1 MERSYICIDLK
12 SFYASVECVERGLD
26 PMTTNLVVADPER
39 SDKTV
44 CLAITPAMKAL
55 GIRNR
60 CRVFEIPKNVE
71 YIMAP
76 PRMKRYIEYSADIYG
91 IYLEFF
97 CKDDIF
103 VYSVDEVFI
112 DVSPYLKKYK
122 MTAKQLA
129 VTVCEEVFGRTGIR
143 ATCGIGTNL
152 YLAKIALDITAKHS
166 PDFIGILDEQSFKN
180 TLWDHRPI
188 TDFWRMGEGTAK
200 KLASRGIY
208 TMGQVAAADK
218 DMLYDMFG
226 IDAELLIDH
235 SKGIEPVTMADIKS
249 YVPKTSCISSG
260 QVLMRDYEFYEGKLI
275 VREMAD
281 LMCLDMVEKGVVTGS
296 VSMTVGYS
304 NALRLPPA
312 RGTEKIDPAA
322 SSDSVIIPAVA
333 RLYERIVSKDVPIRR
348 VTITCNNLYANDGFY
363 QTDLFSDRTD
373 SLLRDNKRQKA
384 IVEIR
389 KKFGK
394 NALLKAMNFEKGAT
408 TIERNAQIGGHKSG
422 E

>member
-1 MERSYICIDLK
+1 
-12 SFYASVECVERGLD
+12 
-26 PMTTNLVVADPER
+26 
-39 SDKTV
+39 
-44 CLAITPAMKAL
+44 
-55 GIRNR
+55 
-60 CRVFEIPKNVE
+60 
-71 YIMAP
+71 
-76 PRMKRYIEYSADIYG
+76 
-91 IYLEFF
+91 
-97 CKDDIF
+97 
-103 VYSVDEVFI
+103 
-112 DVSPYLKKYK
+112 
-122 MTAKQLA
+122 
-129 VTVCEEVFGRTGIR
+129 
-143 ATCGIGTNL
+143 
-152 YLAKIALDITAKHS
+152 
-166 PDFIGILDEQSFKN
+166 
-180 TLWDHRPI
+180 
-188 TDFWRMGEGTAK
+188 
-200 KLASRGIY
+200 
-208 TMGQVAAADK
+208 MGQVAAADE

-304 NALRLPPA
+304 NALRLPPS